1 MYVTVG
7 VTFGLIPRTVRTALT
22 PPVHCC
28 DCHPS
33 TTTPRATASPL
44 TTLRSVPAVLGL
56 DPLSARR
63 STALLKEY
71 WATGRAKIVTKMGET
86 GLKIDRRVID
96 LLDRA
101 VDGGVAVSRWCL
113 LFISLYSTFNLRK
126 KITHHNPE
134 LTFRCFLFKNFPDEC
149 KKPVEWPLALTH
161 GDFHAGN
168 MLIGPKTEG

>member
-101 VDGGVAVSRWCL
+101 VDGGVAVSRV
-113 LFISLYSTFNLRK
+113 FIIYLTLYSTFNLRK
-126 KITHHNPE
+126 NITHHNPE
-134 LTFRCFLFKNFPDEC
+134 MTFRWFCFKNSPMNT
-149 KKPVEWPLALTH
+149 KSRWNGH
-161 GDFHAGN
+161 WH
-168 MLIGPKTEG
+168 